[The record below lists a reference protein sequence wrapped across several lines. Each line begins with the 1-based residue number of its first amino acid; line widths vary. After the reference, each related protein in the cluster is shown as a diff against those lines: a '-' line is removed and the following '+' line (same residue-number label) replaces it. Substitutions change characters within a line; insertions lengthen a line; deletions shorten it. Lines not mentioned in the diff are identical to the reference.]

1 MIAIDGTLGW
11 TMATLPEDEAVAGRA
26 LHIAYTSGDP
36 TASSEIFLRY
46 YDLLIDAPARIHRP
60 QEPISSL
67 NGEIDEVADNAVLQA
82 IETYLSNPET
92 YDPDHKTFGGYLK
105 MSAQGDFLNLFQRER
120 HGKQAIE
127 SGVVRFDFESWNNL
141 VHEDTDLVEEIED
154 ASAASE
160 LLAFAQSCAHNDEDR
175 TVLALMFR
183 FERNSSVFAN
193 ALGIT
198 HLPEKDQR
206 AQVNK
211 IKDRLSKRLKR
222 GYRGGSADGTYGPGT
237 R

>member
-1 MIAIDGTLGW
+1 
-11 TMATLPEDEAVAGRA
+11 MATLPPDEAVAGRA
-26 LHIAYTSGDP
+26 LHISYMAGDP
-36 TASSEIFLRY
+36 TASAEMFLRY
-46 YDLLIDAPARIHRP
+46 YDLLKEHLREYIARKNLFL
-60 QEPISSL
+60 Q
-67 NGEIDEVADNAVLQA
+67 NGEIDEVADNAALQA
-82 IETYLSNPET
+82 IETYLRKPET
-92 YDPDHKTFGGYLK
+92 YDPDLKTFGGYLK
-105 MSAQGDFLNLFQRER
+105 MSAQGDFLNLFQRELR
-120 HGKQAIE
+120 REAGND

-141 VHEDTDLVEEIED
+141 LHEDTDLVEEIED

-160 LLAFAQSCAHNDEDR
+160 LRAFAQSCAHNDEDR
-175 TVLALMFR
+175 TVLALMLQ
-183 FERNSSVFAN
+183 FEKNSGIFAQ

-222 GYRGGSADGTYGPGT
+222 GYRGGSADGTHGPRT